1 MENVPGLGQT
11 NGART
16 VVDGVIEPPQTITLW
31 MLSQAMQK
39 EETQLLSINHNLN
52 L

>member
-31 MLSQAMQK
+31 VLSQVF
-39 EETQLLSINHNLN
+39 LSGLN
-52 L
+52 TVVPGQVIL